1 MIEEQFP
8 TNGDLATRGD
18 QEDTIVYT
26 VIVYNMLYWYIISI
40 VSLAI

>member
-18 QEDTIVYT
+18 QEDTIVFT
-26 VIVYNMLYWYIISI
+26 VIVYNIAYWYIISK
-40 VSLAI
+40 VSIAI